1 MIKLLWI
8 VVLGALIGMMV
19 ARLRQRIVVAIA
31 NGRAQ
36 VVRGTLPGGVIG
48 DLQVVAELSAEA
60 AGRVEIRG
68 KGTSL
73 SVRTPGLPEGPAQ
86 RARNVVYLRRHDV

>member
-1 MIKLLWI
+1 MKIIWLLVLVAL
-8 VVLGALIGMMV
+8 VVLTVVRMRA
-19 ARLRQRIVVAIA
+19 RIVVQIA
-31 NGRAQ
+31 EGRAQ
-36 VVRGTLPGGVIG
+36 VVRGSLPGGLLG
-48 DLQVVAELSAEA
+48 DLHAVAELSPKV

>member
-1 MIKLLWI
+1 MKFLWI
-8 VVLGALIGMMV
+8 AVLVALVGMMV
-19 ARLRQRIVVAIA
+19 ARLRPRIVVSIA

-68 KGTSL
+68 KGSSL
-73 SVRTPGLPEGPAQ
+73 SIRTPGLAEEPAQ